1 MVQLYVTYKKF
12 TLSLGEKSIKMRNQR
27 NRYDNG
33 KRKRKKSQPN
43 LYQINYVLVKK
54 RNKNT
59 KHFMVQSSIEQDEI
73 IPNI

>member
-54 RNKNT
+54 KKEIRILNILWLR
-59 KHFMVQSSIEQDEI
+59 VQLSKMK
-73 IPNI
+73 

>member
-33 KRKRKKSQPN
+33 KRKRKKSYPN
-43 LYQINYVLVKK
+43 LYQINYV
-54 RNKNT
+54 
-59 KHFMVQSSIEQDEI
+59 
-73 IPNI
+73 